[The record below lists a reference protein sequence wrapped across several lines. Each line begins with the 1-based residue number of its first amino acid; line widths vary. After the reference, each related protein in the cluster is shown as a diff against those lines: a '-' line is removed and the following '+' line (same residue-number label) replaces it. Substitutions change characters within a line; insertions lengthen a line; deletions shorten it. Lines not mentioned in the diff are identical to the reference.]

1 MLLIHCMFDL
11 TPSRVCGVCMRGVRE
26 TKTGPNNIMLCLKH
40 PNESSIII
48 IISWFSVTL
57 PLLSQSSLNL
67 ESCIQ
72 LYHTAVVYLC
82 HSSQLYISLASSIT
96 PFSFSLPWLPHLG
109 FKSHLY
115 FSNVIFS
122 FLSHSNSNFEF
133 ALRLKYLHFPHRL
146 VLRYLHSTFMKIFE
160 HCSPLTTAFGL
171 NAEAMLEFFM
181 KKFAC

>member
-115 FSNVIFS
+115 FCHHCHHPT
-122 FLSHSNSNFEF
+122 LTPNFEF
-133 ALRLKYLHFPHRL
+133 ALRLKYLHIPHRL
-146 VLRYLHSTFMKIFE
+146 VLRYLHSTFMKFFE
-160 HCSPLTTAFGL
+160 HCSPPTTAFGL